1 MRHIFLLLCMLG
13 KFLSDLRHYKFHLV
27 GTVCIFVS
35 INILELCPGMCFH
48 YLKSV
53 WSVQILLLGFFEW
66 FHSHIEWG
74 VHFPNS
80 GGKILWSA
88 LPCVL
93 YSVVSPLR
101 LVGTGTIPGPSV
113 NDSDALMTWPEHVL
127 THVLWSM
134 FIWLGRPPS
143 GSEVLSASFPV
154 PSAAW
159 LPGFLVPYPQ
169 HRVIHLAPSRA
180 RAWPPLEVAGVT
192 EVSLCSFFVSG
203 TTSSIARCPGS
214 RKWTFPTRCAAL

>member
-48 YLKSV
+48 CLKSV

-159 LPGFLVPYPQ
+159 APWILGSLSSTQSDPPG
-169 HRVIHLAPSRA
+169 
-180 RAWPPLEVAGVT
+180 
-192 EVSLCSFFVSG
+192 
-203 TTSSIARCPGS
+203 
-214 RKWTFPTRCAAL
+214 TFPCQGLTTFRSSWGNRSLPLFIFRLRDHILHCPMSRI